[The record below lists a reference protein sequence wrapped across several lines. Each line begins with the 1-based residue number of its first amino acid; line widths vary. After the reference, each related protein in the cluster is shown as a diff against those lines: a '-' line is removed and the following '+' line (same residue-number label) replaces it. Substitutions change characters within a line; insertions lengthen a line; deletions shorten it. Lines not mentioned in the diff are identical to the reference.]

1 MTQERASGQAAEVT
15 RAVYTGDQPN
25 PILNFLQRPRIMLL
39 MLAIWSLVGVLA
51 QIFTD
56 SGLFL
61 ENHSSGA
68 ISLDG
73 ALGGLAFGFEG
84 IPLAAVYIYAIKD
97 PLQHRNV
104 YLLGLIHMAALS
116 VSQLYHWLVTDDFS
130 FESVAI
136 PLFVSIGLGVL
147 VFIHLFGPKEHE
159 EAVAEA
165 KAG

>member
-1 MTQERASGQAAEVT
+1 MSEHPASGQAAETT

-25 PILNFLQRPRIMLL
+25 PILHFMQRPRIMLL
-39 MLAIWSLVGVLA
+39 MLAAWSILGVLT

-61 ENHSSGA
+61 ENHNAGQ

-73 ALGGLAFGFEG
+73 ALGGFAFGFEG

-97 PLQHRNV
+97 PLQHRPV
-104 YLLGLIHMAALS
+104 YLLGLINMAAIAA
-116 VSQLYHWLVTDDFS
+116 SQLYHWLLTSDFS

-136 PLFVSIGLGVL
+136 PLFGSLGLGAL
-147 VFIHLFGPKEHE
+147 VFLHLFSPREHE
-159 EAVAEA
+159 EVAA
-165 KAG
+165 KST